1 MIGRREKKVNRL
13 FGFFVDNDYRERT
26 LHNHERKQ
34 SAKGFT
40 CDDNESGMTP
50 NTINT

>member
-1 MIGRREKKVNRL
+1 MDRF
-13 FGFFVDNDYRERT
+13 FGFVVDNDYRECT

-40 CDDNESGMTP
+40 CDDDESEMTP